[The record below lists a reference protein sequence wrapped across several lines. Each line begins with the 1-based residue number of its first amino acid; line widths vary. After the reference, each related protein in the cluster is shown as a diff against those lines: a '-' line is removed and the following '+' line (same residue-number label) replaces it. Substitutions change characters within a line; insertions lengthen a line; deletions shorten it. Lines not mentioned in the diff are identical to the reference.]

1 MAEVQV
7 GSATLSLPSRGHGP
21 GPARLSVRPNRVAIA
36 GEAPDSLAG
45 TVTKTTYVGS
55 HTEILVDTDA
65 GQLFLTVP
73 EATAPPAVG
82 TAVRLAFS
90 AEGSVLLRDGA

>member
-1 MAEVQV
+1 M
-7 GSATLSLPSRGHGP
+7 
-21 GPARLSVRPNRVAIA
+21 
-36 GEAPDSLAG
+36 
-45 TVTKTTYVGS
+45 TKTTYVGS